1 MNEQAPIRILLVD
14 DHPLMRRGMRDLL
27 AMEDDLLPVGEAGT
41 GEEALRLVDELD
53 PDLILLD
60 LNMPGMDGLETLQ
73 RLREAKVDARIILFT
88 VSDDQ
93 SHVLEA
99 LRQGADG
106 YLLKDMD
113 PEQLVEQV
121 RAAANGKLALTSE
134 LTLILAQAIR
144 ERPSNASQNA
154 NASLTKREK
163 DVLRLIAKGLSNKMI
178 ARKLGITEGTVK
190 VHVKNLLHKLGL
202 RSRVEAAVW
211 AMEHLRQAG

>member
-106 YLLKDMD
+106 YLLKDFVLDELLCALSTVLRGERYLSPRIRHMEID
-113 PEQLVEQV
+113 STSKRNV
-121 RAAANGKLALTSE
+121 GKLLTARQLE
-134 LTLILAQAIR
+134 I
-144 ERPSNASQNA
+144 
-154 NASLTKREK
+154 
-163 DVLRLIAKGLSNKMI
+163 LRLVASGKTTKEI
-178 ARKLGITEGTVK
+178 ARNLSISPKTVEF
-190 VHVKNLLHKLGL
+190 H
-202 RSRVEAAVW
+202 RSRL
-211 AMEHLRQAG
+211 MERTGANDVTGLTRFALQNGVLC

>member
-27 AMEDDLLPVGEAGT
+27 AMEDDLQPVGEAGT

-121 RAAANGKLALTSE
+121 RAAANGKLALTPE

-190 VHVKNLLHKLGL
+190 VHVKNLLHSLRL
-202 RSRVEAAVW
+202 RSRVEAAIW
-211 AMEHLRQAG
+211 ATEHLR

>member
-27 AMEDDLLPVGEAGT
+27 AMEDDLQPVGEAGT

-106 YLLKDMD
+106 YLL
-113 PEQLVEQV
+113 
-121 RAAANGKLALTSE
+121 
-134 LTLILAQAIR
+134 
-144 ERPSNASQNA
+144 
-154 NASLTKREK
+154 
-163 DVLRLIAKGLSNKMI
+163 
-178 ARKLGITEGTVK
+178 
-190 VHVKNLLHKLGL
+190 
-202 RSRVEAAVW
+202 
-211 AMEHLRQAG
+211 

>member
-27 AMEDDLLPVGEAGT
+27 AMEDDLQPVGEAGT

-60 LNMPGMDGLETLQ
+60 LNMPGMDGLETLH

-121 RAAANGKLALTSE
+121 RAAANGKLALTPE

-190 VHVKNLLHKLGL
+190 VHVKNLLHSLRL
-202 RSRVEAAVW
+202 RSRVEAAIW
-211 AMEHLRQAG
+211 ATEHLR

>member
-27 AMEDDLLPVGEAGT
+27 AMEDDLQPVGEAGT

-121 RAAANGKLALTSE
+121 RAAANGKLALTPE

-211 AMEHLRQAG
+211 AMEHLRNAG

>member
-27 AMEDDLLPVGEAGT
+27 AMEDDLQPVGEAGT

-121 RAAANGKLALTSE
+121 RAAANGKLARTPE

-190 VHVKNLLHKLGL
+190 VHVKNLLHSLRL
-202 RSRVEAAVW
+202 RSRVEAAIW
-211 AMEHLRQAG
+211 ATEHLR

>member
-27 AMEDDLLPVGEAGT
+27 AMEDDLQPVGEAGT

-121 RAAANGKLALTSE
+121 RAAANGKLALTPE

-144 ERPSNASQNA
+144 ERPSNASQSA

-190 VHVKNLLHKLGL
+190 VHVKNLLHSLRL
-202 RSRVEAAVW
+202 RSRVEAAIW
-211 AMEHLRQAG
+211 ATEHLR

>member
-27 AMEDDLLPVGEAGT
+27 AMEDDLQPVGEAGT
-41 GEEALRLVDELD
+41 GQEALRLVDELD

-121 RAAANGKLALTSE
+121 RAAANGKLALTPE

-190 VHVKNLLHKLGL
+190 VHVKNLLHSLRL
-202 RSRVEAAVW
+202 RSRVEAAIW
-211 AMEHLRQAG
+211 ATEHLR

>member
-27 AMEDDLLPVGEAGT
+27 AMEDDLQPVGEAGT

-113 PEQLVEQV
+113 AEELIEQI
-121 RAAANGKLALTSE
+121 RIAATGRMALSPE
-134 LTLILAQAIR
+134 LTQVLAEAIR
-144 ERPSNASQNA
+144 VRPKPTGQVQFS
-154 NASLTKREK
+154 SLTKREK
-163 DVLRLIAKGLSNKMI
+163 EVLRQIAKGQSNKMI

-211 AMEHLRQAG
+211 VLENEAKG